1 MFQQIDA
8 IEFTLCRMLNR
19 ELARSGVRQFFTV
32 VSRLG
37 DGVLW
42 YALIASLPAL
52 YGRHGVVVALQMAAT
67 AAVASRLYALMK
79 RHFGRERPYV
89 TFASIDCAVPA
100 LDRYSFPSGHT
111 LHAVCLTMLASYHF
125 PALAYLLVPFTLL
138 VMLSR
143 VVLGL
148 HYPTDVLAGTVVG
161 LALSVASLGV
171 FRL

>member
-8 IEFTLCRMLNR
+8 IEFTLCQMLNR

-37 DGVLW
+37 DGVFW

-52 YGRHGVVVALQMAAT
+52 YGQHGVVVAVQMAAT
-67 AAVASRLYALMK
+67 GVVASRLYALMK

-89 TFASIDCAVPA
+89 TFASIACAVPA

-148 HYPTDVLAGTVVG
+148 HYPTDVSRGP
-161 LALSVASLGV
+161 
-171 FRL
+171 